1 MSGEVGYVEM
11 IHQPKIIDFPE
22 TRLIG
27 SRVRMSFV
35 ADWTSELWRGFRMI
49 TPTIA
54 GRIGGVSY
62 SVKVY
67 DASYSFA
74 AFDPAAEFDK
84 WAAVAVNSDAD
95 VLDGLETLA
104 IPAGRYAEFVHVG
117 PASSA
122 PRTFRYIFGE
132 WLPASEFELD
142 LRPHFE
148 ILPEGYD
155 SFDEDAMERVLIP
168 VRQT

>member
-1 MSGEVGYVEM
+1 M
-11 IHQPKIIDFPE
+11 IEEPKIIDFPE

-35 ADWTSELWRGFRMI
+35 DDRTSELWRGFFAVRS
-49 TPTIA
+49 TIA
-54 GRIGGVSY
+54 GRIGTESY

-67 DASYSFA
+67 EAAYSFA
-74 AFDPAAEFDK
+74 AFDAAAEFDK
-84 WAAVAVNSDAD
+84 WAAVAVASD
-95 VLDGLETLA
+95 VEVPDGMESLT
-104 IPAGRYAEFVHVG
+104 IPAGQYAQFVHVG
-117 PASSA
+117 PAMAA
-122 PRTFRYIFGE
+122 PKTFGYIFGE

-155 SFDEDAMERVLIP
+155 PFGIDSTERVLIP
-168 VRQT
+168 VRSS